1 MNVALIIVAAGSST
15 RMGGKIKK
23 EYLPLKNGTVLSE
36 AALPFLKSNK
46 ISSVVIVSPNEND
59 SDAQKAFYSNPEIK
73 SLTQNIT
80 VSFIKGGTTRQQS
93 VYNALMFLSGTDKNI
108 TSNASSPSDKN
119 ISSNTRNLSDKNI
132 SSNTRAPDF
141 VLIHDGARPFLTAS
155 LVDAS
160 INNTIKYGAS
170 VPALTPVDTQK
181 EIDENGFIVRHLTRK
196 NLGAVQT
203 PQGFAF
209 DKILSAHKKALEDK
223 KEYTDDTEIFD
234 IYNTEKTFV
243 FEGEET
249 NTKITYKDDINL
261 MNDISSQNNITAQND
276 INSQHNISSKS
287 GAPKMIRTGLGYDK
301 HRLVENRKLIIG
313 GVEIPFEK
321 GEDGHS
327 DGDAVLHA
335 VTDAVLGAAHLGDI
349 GSCFPDT
356 DPKYKDADSKK
367 LLSFAWN
374 DVKNAGFELENL
386 DIVLIL
392 QSPKFLPYRDA
403 VIKSIADTL
412 NVSEDK
418 VFIKAKTA
426 EHLGDAG
433 NGLCLEVYATCLL
446 SK

>member
-1 MNVALIIVAAGSST
+1 MKVALIIVAAGSST

-23 EYLPLKNGTVLSE
+23 EYLSLNNGTVLSE

-46 ISSVVIVSPNEND
+46 ITSVTIVCPKDND
-59 SDAQKAFYSNPEIK
+59 PDAQKAFYSNPEIK
-73 SLTQNIT
+73 SLAKNIP
-80 VSFIKGGTTRQQS
+80 VSFIKGGISRQES
-93 VYNALMFLSGTDKNI
+93 VYNALIFLNAAGTVSNSGI
-108 TSNASSPSDKN
+108 TSDSTTASASGITSIPCT
-119 ISSNTRNLSDKNI
+119 TR
-132 SSNTRAPDF
+132 PDF
-141 VLIHDGARPFLTAS
+141 VLIHDGARPFLSTA
-155 LVDAS
+155 LVENS
-160 INNTIKYGAS
+160 ITNTVKYGAS

-181 EIDENGFIVRHLTRK
+181 EIDESGFIVRHLTRK
-196 NLGAVQT
+196 TLGAVQT

-209 DKILSAHKKALEDK
+209 YKILSAHIKAHEDK

-234 IYNTEKTFV
+234 CYNSEKTFV

-249 NTKITYKDDINL
+249 NKKITYKDDIKIEDTVSK
-261 MNDISSQNNITAQND
+261 NDITSQRSIT
-276 INSQHNISSKS
+276 SQS

-349 GSCFPDT
+349 GSYFPDT

-374 DVKNAGFELENL
+374 NVKNAGFELENL
-386 DIVLIL
+386 DIVLIM
-392 QSPKFLPYRDA
+392 QKPKFLPYRDA

-412 NVSEDK
+412 GVDEDK

-426 EHLGDAG
+426 EHLGDIG
-433 NGLCLEVYATCLL
+433 SGLCLEVYATCLL

>member
-1 MNVALIIVAAGSST
+1 MKVALIIVAAGSST

-23 EYLPLKNGTVLSE
+23 EYLSLNNGTVLSE

-46 ISSVVIVSPNEND
+46 ITSVTIVCPKDND
-59 SDAQKAFYSNPEIK
+59 PDAQKAFYSNPEIK
-73 SLTQNIT
+73 SLAKNIP
-80 VSFIKGGTTRQQS
+80 VNFIKGGTSRQES
-93 VYNALMFLSGTDKNI
+93 VYNALMFLNAAGTVSDSGI
-108 TSNASSPSDKN
+108 TSDSTTASDSGITN
-119 ISSNTRNLSDKNI
+119 IPCTTR
-132 SSNTRAPDF
+132 PDF
-141 VLIHDGARPFLTAS
+141 VLIHDGARPFLSTA
-155 LVDAS
+155 LVENS
-160 INNTIKYGAS
+160 IANTVKYGAS

-181 EIDENGFIVRHLTRK
+181 EIDESGFIVRHLTRK
-196 NLGAVQT
+196 TLGAVQT

-209 DKILSAHKKALEDK
+209 DKILSAHIKAHEDK

-234 IYNTEKTFV
+234 CYNSEKTFV

-249 NTKITYKDDINL
+249 NKKITYKDDIKIEDTVSK
-261 MNDISSQNNITAQND
+261 NDITSQRGIT
-276 INSQHNISSKS
+276 SQS

-349 GSCFPDT
+349 GSYFPDT

-374 DVKNAGFELENL
+374 NVKNAGFELENL
-386 DIVLIL
+386 DIVLIM
-392 QSPKFLPYRDA
+392 QKPKFLPYRDA

-412 NVSEDK
+412 GVNEDK

-426 EHLGDAG
+426 EHLGDVG
-433 NGLCLEVYATCLL
+433 SGLCLEVYATCLL

>member
-1 MNVALIIVAAGSST
+1 MKVALIIVAAGSST

-23 EYLPLKNGTVLSE
+23 EYLSLNNGTVLSE

-46 ISSVVIVSPNEND
+46 ITSVTIVCPKDND
-59 SDAQKAFYSNPEIK
+59 PDAQKAFYSNPEIK
-73 SLTQNIT
+73 SLAKNIP
-80 VSFIKGGTTRQQS
+80 VNFIKGGTSRQES
-93 VYNALMFLSGTDKNI
+93 VYNALMFLNAAGTVSDSGI
-108 TSNASSPSDKN
+108 TSDSTTASDSGITN
-119 ISSNTRNLSDKNI
+119 IPCTTR
-132 SSNTRAPDF
+132 PDF
-141 VLIHDGARPFLTAS
+141 VLIHDGARPFLSTA
-155 LVDAS
+155 LVKNS
-160 INNTIKYGAS
+160 IANTVKYGAS

-181 EIDENGFIVRHLTRK
+181 EIDESGFIVRHLTRK
-196 NLGAVQT
+196 TLGAVQT

-209 DKILSAHKKALEDK
+209 DKILSAHIKAHEDK
-223 KEYTDDTEIFD
+223 KDYTDDTEIFD
-234 IYNTEKTFV
+234 CYNSEKTFV

-249 NTKITYKDDINL
+249 NKKITYKDDIKIEDTVSK
-261 MNDISSQNNITAQND
+261 NDITSQRGIT
-276 INSQHNISSKS
+276 SQS

-349 GSCFPDT
+349 GSYFPDT

-374 DVKNAGFELENL
+374 NVKNAGFELENL
-386 DIVLIL
+386 DIVLIM
-392 QSPKFLPYRDA
+392 QKPKFLPYRDA

-412 NVSEDK
+412 GVNEDK

-426 EHLGDAG
+426 EHLGDVG
-433 NGLCLEVYATCLL
+433 SGLCLEVYATCLL